1 MNYNFKKKKRVVVKI
16 GSNSLTHKKT
26 GKIDYIRIERL
37 AMELANLR
45 NKGMDVCLV
54 SSGAIALG
62 RQIMG
67 VKEKP
72 RKLPEKQALASVGQ
86 ASLMGIYQQFFSK
99 YQQSVGQVLMTK
111 NTVLD
116 NVSRKNAQNT
126 FEALFAMGIIP
137 IVNANDTVSTSEIKI
152 GDNDTLSAIVSALT
166 GADLLI
172 LLSDIDGLY
181 TADPRRHP
189 DAEFVPYVKELNEAY
204 LSMGSSTTG
213 SDIGTGGMKTKL
225 YAANIA
231 TSCGADMVITNA
243 KDLTVIHRIF
253 ENDFKGTV
261 FGSNYDKYFDL
272 VDLLSKDE

>member
-1 MNYNFKKKKRVVVKI
+1 MDFKKKKRVVVKI

-37 AMELANLR
+37 AMELSNLR
-45 NKGMDVCLV
+45 NRGMDVCLV

-67 VKEKP
+67 YHEKP

-99 YQQSVGQVLMTK
+99 YQQNVGQVLMTK

-126 FEALFAMGIIP
+126 FEALFEMGIIP

-152 GDNDTLSAIVSALT
+152 GDNDTLSAIVTALT
-166 GADLLI
+166 DADLLI

-181 TADPRRHP
+181 TGDPRKDP
-189 DAEFVPYVKELNEAY
+189 DAAFIPFVPHIDEDL
-204 LSMGSSTTG
+204 LSMGSSSTG

-225 YAANIA
+225 YAAEIA
-231 TSCGADMVITNA
+231 TACGADMIIANA
-243 KDLTVIHRIF
+243 KDLTIVHKII
-253 ENDFKGTV
+253 EGDFIGTH
-261 FGSNYDKYFDL
+261 FKSNYDKYFDL
-272 VDLLSKDE
+272 VDLLSV